1 MKFLYVL
8 IGLVLITSCETTPTN
23 IQLNTTS
30 EQRFSICW
38 SKNINGYVGNCNVE
52 MIETDPNHAV
62 FMTTYKSW
70 NDWYALKE
78 ANKNISEQY
87 DSSAL
92 DFRTA
97 NTAFYDSYKLFVE
110 GIQNTWKQTVAE
122 QEASKQR
129 NAQMWK
135 DINEGLQRAN
145 DALNQGNPN
154 YKRGSSSSSSQS
166 IQPMTTRYLYESEYL
181 KGTQKVCV
189 YTASYGNKTQYRVL
203 DNQYQICPKAIDVPL

>member
-1 MKFLYVL
+1 MKYLYALV
-8 IGLVLITSCETTPTN
+8 GLVLITSCETTPTN
-23 IQLNTTS
+23 TQLNTTS

-52 MIETDPNHAV
+52 MIETDPNHEV

-87 DSSAL
+87 DSGAL

-122 QEASKQR
+122 QEAAKQK

-154 YKRGSSSSSSQS
+154 YGNNK
-166 IQPMTTRYLYESEYL
+166 TTRKKYLRSSKYFNGKYEC
-181 KGTQKVCV
+181 T
-189 YTASYGNKTQYRVL
+189 YGIGINEVVIVKNTFCE
-203 DNQYQICPKAIDVPL
+203 DSIIED